1 VRRRFLATLLPAAAA
16 VAVLAWSVA
25 GASGDDGT
33 LRLPA
38 IKGPL
43 ISSLPATAQAS
54 GVPCP
59 FVALGYACR
68 SPYELGRAY
77 DFPDQDSLDG
87 SGQTIMIVDAYGS
100 PTIEDDLASFD
111 AYYGIP
117 APPSFDVVN
126 APPAPG
132 STGGSGDTADWAIE
146 TSLDVEYAHAMAPG
160 AKLVLVA
167 GASDDNSDLN
177 AAEDYAFPQYPGAVV
192 SQSFGDWETDPTA
205 GDSFQEQHKLFVKA
219 TLLGDTI
226 IASTGDA
233 GATWTQYT
241 GNTTEPLASYP
252 ASDPLVIAVG
262 GTEGDPY
269 PDGLYNPVTDG
280 YGGEQVWNEADFDAA
295 TGGAPSQLFRA
306 PFYQLGLTHCRTRTI
321 PDVSYNAA
329 ILGGVAVFAA
339 PNVYL
344 VGGTSAGSPMW
355 ASIMAIANQARQQ
368 SHRGRLGFANVAL
381 YAIGRN
387 HRQAGDD
394 FHDIT
399 SGNNAL
405 DSTVGFD
412 ATPGYDLATGFGTPD
427 VANLVGD
434 LARSPL
440 AGNPLFA
447 LPTLLSGNG
456 SGHGVPRAHAAH
468 TMIPG

>member
-1 VRRRFLATLLPAAAA
+1 LRRRFLATLLLAAAS
-16 VAVLAWSVA
+16 VAVLAWSVTA
-25 GASGDDGT
+25 ASGDSGT

-38 IKGPL
+38 VQGPL

-54 GVPCP
+54 GAPCIFAP
-59 FVALGYACR
+59 TYACR
-68 SPYELGRAY
+68 TPQELARAY
-77 DFPDQDSLDG
+77 DFPDQASLDG
-87 SGQTIMIVDAYGS
+87 SGQTIMIVDSYGS
-100 PTIEDDLASFD
+100 PTIESDLAAFD

-117 APPSFDVVN
+117 APPSFEIVN
-126 APPAPG
+126 GPAAPG
-132 STGGSGDTADWAIE
+132 STGGSGDTTDWGIE
-146 TSLDVEYAHAMAPG
+146 TSLDVEYAHALAPG
-160 AKLVLVA
+160 AAIVLVTA
-167 GASDDNSDLN
+167 ASDNNDDLN
-177 AAEDYAFPQYPGAVV
+177 AAEAYAFPQYPGAIV
-192 SQSFGDWETDPTA
+192 SQSFGDWETDSTA
-205 GDSFQEQHKLFVKA
+205 GDSFQVQHKLFMKA

-226 IASTGDA
+226 LASAGDA

-252 ASDPLVIAVG
+252 ASDPLVISVG

-269 PDGLYNPVTDG
+269 PDGLYNPLTDG
-280 YGGEQVWNEADFDAA
+280 YGGEQVWNESDFDAA
-295 TGGAPSQLFRA
+295 TGGAPSQLFGA
-306 PFYQLGLTHCRTRTI
+306 PFYQLGLTRYRTRTI

-329 ILGGVAVFAA
+329 ILGGVAVFAS
-339 PNVYL
+339 PYVYL

-368 SHRGRLGFANVAL
+368 AHRGRLGFANVAL

-387 HRQAGDD
+387 HRQADRD

-447 LPTLLSGNG
+447 LPTLIAGDG
-456 SGHGVPRAHAAH
+456 SGHGVPRSHTAH